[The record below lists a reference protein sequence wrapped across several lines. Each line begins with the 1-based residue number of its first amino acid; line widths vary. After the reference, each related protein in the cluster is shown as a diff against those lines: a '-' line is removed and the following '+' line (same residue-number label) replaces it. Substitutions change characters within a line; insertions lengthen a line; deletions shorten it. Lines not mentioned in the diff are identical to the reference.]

1 MRISDWSSD
10 VCSSDLVERV
20 DEREIDTVFGAFKL
34 VTYRDR
40 IAHEL
45 HFALV
50 CGRPDP
56 DTPTLVRVHVK
67 NLLSDVLH
75 WQRPDF
81 GVALNDALAAIAK
94 AGTGVLVVLA
104 DPVTPEIVLERLRA
118 PVAVHDADSD
128 GHDGA
133 GQGSVHWRRNGAGA
147 QILADLGLRCLRV
160 LGTPRRQV
168 GLAGFGLEVVEFV
181 DLGQAASA

>member
-56 DTPTLVRVHVK
+56 DTPTLVRVHVQ
-67 NLLSDVLH
+67 NLLSVVLH
-75 WQRPDF
+75 CQRPGF
-81 GVALNDALAAIAK
+81 GVALNAALAAIAK
-94 AGTGVLVVLA
+94 AGTGMLVLLA
-104 DPVTPEIVLERLRA
+104 CRLTQAIISEELR
-118 PVAVHDADSD
+118 
-128 GHDGA
+128 GGKE
-133 GQGSVHWRRNGAGA
+133 SV
-147 QILADLGLRCLRV
+147 
-160 LGTPRRQV
+160 
-168 GLAGFGLEVVEFV
+168 
-181 DLGQAASA
+181 

>member
-1 MRISDWSSD
+1 MVGRPELERFAAKHGLKIGWIEE
-10 VCSSDLVERV
+10 LIRYRLATEHTVERV

-56 DTPTLVRVHVK
+56 DTQTLVRVHVK

-75 WQRPDF
+75 WPRPDH
-81 GVALNDALAAIAK
+81 GVAVNDCRK
-94 AGTGVLVVLA
+94 RVVSGRCVSVRVNLGGR
-104 DPVTPEIVLERLRA
+104 RL
-118 PVAVHDADSD
+118 
-128 GHDGA
+128 
-133 GQGSVHWRRNGAGA
+133 
-147 QILADLGLRCLRV
+147 IK
-160 LGTPRRQV
+160 
-168 GLAGFGLEVVEFV
+168 E
-181 DLGQAASA
+181 